1 MVNGDSFIFYPS
13 FLEDL
18 EKIKDEGI
26 RVKVL
31 LSILKYGCYN
41 TPIDLSDIDPD
52 GFLSVGINSIVRDID
67 SAKAKREE
75 ISKKRSEAGKRGGGQ
90 KGNQNA
96 RKKGHSE
103 DDLDDD
109 VDESDRPKRANPT
122 KPTKRTFD
130 SKTSLDVDVD
140 VDVDIDK
147 KDSYSTK
154 VEHEEKKASKKDENE
169 DINPPTRQNV
179 DYKRVINLWHEVCVS
194 YPRVTKL
201 TDKRKKKIKARMQ
214 ELSMDYEALRA
225 IFVDFENSDYPKGQG
240 WATFDFL
247 FESEDNMVKTSEGK
261 YKTKPKTKSFAEANK
276 NVNAIWEERERKAR
290 ERERLY
296 HPNEYWKDVKFDPSD
311 FS

>member
-122 KPTKRTFD
+122 NPTKRTFD

-140 VDVDIDK
+140 VDGDNKEINNFISNAAAEQIRKKEDDK
-147 KDSYSTK
+147 PSLDYNKIAGMWNEICISYPPVQRMTK
-154 VEHEEKKASKKDENE
+154 GRKEKTYQRISEFGLDYESVKALFKKIENSEFLRGKSWATYDWIFDNE
-169 DINPPTRQNV
+169 DNFAKAIEGQ
-179 DYKRVINLWHEVCVS
+179 YG
-194 YPRVTKL
+194 
-201 TDKRKKKIKARMQ
+201 KIK
-214 ELSMDYEALRA
+214 
-225 IFVDFENSDYPKGQG
+225 P
-240 WATFDFL
+240 
-247 FESEDNMVKTSEGK
+247 
-261 YKTKPKTKSFAEANK
+261 KSFAEVNK
-276 NVNAIWEERERKAR
+276 NVNALWAKR
-290 ERERLY
+290 EREAELEWMKM
-296 HPNEYWKDVKFDPSD
+296 HPNEYWKDVEFDTSQ
-311 FS
+311 FN